1 MGHGSQTDILLGS
14 KLGDDSRHHTR
25 RERICLGRIE
35 RENKRKCLEL
45 RRRAIDERGR
55 RVSLERENP
64 PHKRKLQQ
72 RRHSRSHCSAGLRER
87 LRDLVRWTWRRARG
101 EAERREWGKAWFD

>member
-14 KLGDDSRHHTR
+14 KLGDDSRNHTR

-35 RENKRKCLEL
+35 SENKRKCLEL

-55 RVSLERENP
+55 RVSLERENH
-64 PHKRKLQQ
+64 PHKRTLQQ
-72 RRHSRSHCSAGLRER
+72 RKQSRSHCSARIRER
-87 LRDLVRWTWRRARG
+87 LRDLVRWSWRRARG
-101 EAERREWGKAWFD
+101 EAVQRELGKP

>member
-55 RVSLERENP
+55 RVSLERENR

-72 RRHSRSHCSAGLRER
+72 RRHPTSHCSAGIRLRLREM
-87 LRDLVRWTWRRARG
+87 VRWSWCRDSV
-101 EAERREWGKAWFD
+101 EAVQRELEKR

>member
-1 MGHGSQTDILLGS
+1 MWHGSLTYILLGS
-14 KLGDDSRHHTR
+14 KMGDDSRNHTR

-55 RVSLERENP
+55 RVSLERENR

-72 RRHSRSHCSAGLRER
+72 RRHSRSHSSAGIREC
-87 LRDLVRWTWRRARG
+87 LRDLVRWSWCRDRG
-101 EAERREWGKAWFD
+101 EAVQRELGKR